1 MNVDI
6 YNINFLFCF
15 GVAFWIFLFL
25 GLCIIDFVFKPKSII
40 VKERIS
46 CLFIVLVFIWSIL
59 KLFWVN
65 AVTDTCRWLSDDTL
79 FYLYS
84 SYVYFL
90 NVVYLLFFL
99 ILSQAYYTL
108 LNSTDEKLH
117 SDFSAIMS
125 DLYDAFNKT
134 SFGRN
139 MHLIFICTYLYCAF
153 FSG

>member
-25 GLCIIDFVFKPKSII
+25 GVCIIDFVFQPKSII
-40 VKERIS
+40 AKERIS
-46 CLFIVLVFIWSIL
+46 SVFIVLVSIWSIL

-65 AVTDTCRWLSDDTL
+65 IVTDTCRWLSGDAL

-84 SYVYFL
+84 LYIYFL
-90 NVVYLLFFL
+90 NVAYLLIFL

-108 LNSTDEKLH
+108 FNCVDEELH
-117 SDFSAIMS
+117 SQFSTIMS
-125 DLYDAFNKT
+125 DLYDAISKT
-134 SFGRN
+134 TFSRN
-139 MHLIFICTYLYCAF
+139 MHLIFICTYLYCAIF
-153 FSG
+153 